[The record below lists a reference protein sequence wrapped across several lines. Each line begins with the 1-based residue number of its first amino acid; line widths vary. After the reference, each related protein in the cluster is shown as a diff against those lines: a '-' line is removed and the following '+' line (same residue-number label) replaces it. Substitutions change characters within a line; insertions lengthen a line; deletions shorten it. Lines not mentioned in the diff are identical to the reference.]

1 MPSDSTVLNGTYR
14 LSRPLYMYT
23 NGDPSGLAKEFI
35 DYLLSDAGQQIVKDV
50 GFVALNAK

>member
-1 MPSDSTVLNGTYR
+1 
-14 LSRPLYMYT
+14 MYT